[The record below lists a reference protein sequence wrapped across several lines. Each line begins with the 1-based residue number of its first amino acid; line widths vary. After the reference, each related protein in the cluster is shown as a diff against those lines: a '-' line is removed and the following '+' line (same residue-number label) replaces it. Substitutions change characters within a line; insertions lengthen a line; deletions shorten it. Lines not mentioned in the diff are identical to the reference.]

1 MTIELLSE
9 PLSRFRAVDTSD
21 QDEFAHT
28 LKTVYSARPLSI
40 PASGSFHIRANF
52 VQLEDIALG
61 FNSGRSKFSIDFPAL
76 DCARL
81 QIALSG
87 QSITHTLGQTV
98 LIDPNQA
105 CITSPGENAHT
116 EFGERFEH
124 LLLRVNHSAIERKL
138 TALLG
143 SKPKG
148 AIVFEPG
155 GASDLPQ
162 ALNLRRLIAFF
173 NSQLNGPI
181 ALPPLVLG
189 ELQQAITLMFLNA
202 YPHNFSR
209 FLDAEERDTAPKHV
223 RRVEEFIEANWMR
236 PLNIEKLTA
245 LTGISARGIFKAFQ
259 RSRGYSPMAFAK
271 RVRLQHARNMLGETD
286 TEDTTVTATAY
297 ACGFANLGHFAKDY
311 REMFGERPSETLQ
324 RARG

>member
-21 QDEFAHT
+21 QDELAHT
-28 LKTVYSARPLSI
+28 LQTVYNARPVAI
-40 PASGSFHIRANF
+40 PSSGTFHVRANF

-61 FNSGRSKFSIDFPAL
+61 FNTGRTPLTIGFHAL

-87 QSITHTLGQTV
+87 LSTTHTSGQSV
-98 LIDPNQA
+98 AIDPQQA
-105 CITSPGENAHT
+105 CITSPGEDART
-116 EFGERFEH
+116 EFGDRFEH
-124 LLLRVNHSAIERKL
+124 LLLRVNHGAIERKL

-148 AIVFEPG
+148 AIVFEPT
-155 GASDLPQ
+155 APNHLPQ
-162 ALNLRRLIAFF
+162 AINLRRLIAFF
-173 NSQLNGPI
+173 NSQLNSPI

-189 ELQQAITLMFLNA
+189 ELQQAITLMFLHA

-223 RRVEEFIEANWMR
+223 RRVEEYIEANWMR

-271 RVRLQHARNMLGETD
+271 RVRLQHARNMLGET
-286 TEDTTVTATAY
+286 ELQETTVTATAY